1 MTRITIA
8 FGLCLGLA
16 LAACGGQDDAQ
27 EAARKAEEA
36 TQVTVESAPQAG
48 QPTTEGTQ
56 ATVESAKGGEE
67 PAED

>member
-1 MTRITIA
+1 MTRIA

-16 LAACGGQDDAQ
+16 LAACGGRDE

-36 TQVTVESAPQAG
+36 TQVTVESAPEKG

-56 ATVESAKGGEE
+56 ATVESAKEGEE